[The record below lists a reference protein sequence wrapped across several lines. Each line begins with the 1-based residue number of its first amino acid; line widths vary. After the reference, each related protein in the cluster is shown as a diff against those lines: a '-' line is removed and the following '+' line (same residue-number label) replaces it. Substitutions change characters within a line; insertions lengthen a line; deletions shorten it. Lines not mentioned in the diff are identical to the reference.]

1 MIRTRRQEGF
11 TLVEIMIAT
20 LLIAI
25 MTTGLCSVALNS
37 RKGVGPAKRKIA
49 AAEAGRRL
57 LEQLKGYVT
66 ADKDSGDLPGPGAGS
81 KGWTLPGES
90 CGDCFALSAGTH
102 ELDPGIWLPS
112 DLASYNGKISYAVT
126 SLSTP
131 NGNQPTVKLT
141 ITWDEP

>member
-1 MIRTRRQEGF
+1 
-11 TLVEIMIAT
+11 MIAT

-49 AAEAGRRL
+49 ATEAGRRL
-57 LEQLKGYVT
+57 LEQLKLYVT
-66 ADKDSGDLPGPGAGS
+66 ADKDSSDLPGPGAGP

-102 ELDPGIWLPS
+102 VLDPNMWLPPT
-112 DLASYNGKISYAVT
+112 LASYNGKISYTVT

-131 NGNQPTVKLT
+131 NGNQPTVRLAV
-141 ITWDEP
+141 TWEEP